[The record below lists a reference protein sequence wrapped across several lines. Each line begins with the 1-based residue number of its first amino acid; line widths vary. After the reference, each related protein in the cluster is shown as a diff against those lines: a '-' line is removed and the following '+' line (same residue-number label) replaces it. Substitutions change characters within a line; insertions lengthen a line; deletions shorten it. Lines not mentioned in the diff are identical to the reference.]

1 MADRLPVTVLSG
13 FPGAGKTTLLNH
25 LLAHGAGGRIGV
37 LVCGAQDGQTLAPLP
52 PGCEATMLPSGAAL
66 LAETARLA
74 GEGRFDAL
82 LVEADGLDEPLA
94 LAEGFL
100 FEAEHGAGPDATLQ
114 PDTLV
119 TVVDAATLLRDLNEA
134 EFLADR
140 GLAQGQDDDR
150 TVAEVLVAQI
160 EGCDVIVLNKA
171 DLAGA
176 PGLARLRAALQA
188 LNPRADIVEAS
199 FGKVPPERVHGTGR
213 FDFEA
218 AAQGPGWLAALRGEA
233 PETDA
238 ASGVSTLVYRRRRP
252 FHPQR
257 FADLIHTEWLREHG
271 SVLRSKGLFWLA
283 SRMDTAGDWNQSGG
297 VCRHGGAGAWWAA
310 LDPAEW
316 PADTAERAE
325 VEADMHDQG
334 VPAPFGDRRQELV
347 LIGLDLDPAALQA
360 RLDACLLSDAEMAAG
375 TQAWAGYPDPFPAWV
390 DDFDDDHD
398 HDHDHDH
405 NHDHGHGHDGDCGC
419 DDPSHDHGNH
429 GGRPHAH

>member
-13 FPGAGKTTLLNH
+13 FPGAGKTSLLNH
-25 LLAHGAGGRIGV
+25 LLAHGVGGRVGV
-37 LVCGAQDGQTLAPLP
+37 LVCGAQDGQALAPLP
-52 PGCEATMLPSGAAL
+52 PGCEATLLPSGEPL
-66 LAETARLA
+66 LAEAARLA
-74 GEGRFDAL
+74 ATGRFDTL

-94 LAEGFL
+94 IAEGFL
-100 FEAEHGAGPDATLQ
+100 FEAEHGAGPDAAVQ

-119 TVVDAATLLRDLNEA
+119 TVVDAATVLRDLNEA

-160 EGCDVIVLNKA
+160 EACDVIVLNKA
-171 DLAGA
+171 DLVGA
-176 PGLARLRAALQA
+176 AELARLRAALQA

-199 FGKVPPERVHGTGR
+199 FGKVPPGRVQGTGR

-218 AAQGPGWLAALRGEA
+218 VADGAGWLAALRGQVPA
-233 PETDA
+233 ADA

-283 SRMDTAGDWNQSGG
+283 GRMETAGDWNQSGG
-297 VCRHGGAGAWWAA
+297 VCRHGGAGAWWVA

-316 PADTAERAE
+316 PADAAERAE
-325 VEADMHDQG
+325 VEADMQDGG

-347 LIGLDLDPAALQA
+347 LIGLDLDHAALQA

-375 TQAWAGYPDPFPAWV
+375 VAAWAAYPDPFPAWV

-398 HDHDHDH
+398 HS
-405 NHDHGHGHDGDCGC
+405 HDHGHRHGDDCGC
-419 DDPSHDHGNH
+419 GDPGHDHGHPH
-429 GGRPHAH
+429 GHPHAH

>member
-25 LLAHGAGGRIGV
+25 LLAHSAGRRMAV
-37 LVCGAQDGQTLAPLP
+37 LVCGPQDGQALAPLP
-52 PGCEATMLPSGAAL
+52 PGCEAAVLPAGDAL
-66 LAETARLA
+66 LGEAARLA
-74 GEGRFDAL
+74 AEGRFDAL
-82 LVEADGLDEPLA
+82 LMEADGLDEPLA
-94 LAEGFL
+94 IAEGFL
-100 FEAEHGAGPDATLQ
+100 FEAEHGAGPGAAVQ

-119 TVVDAATLLRDLNEA
+119 TVIDAATFLRDLNEA

-140 GLAQGQDDDR
+140 GLAPATDDDR
-150 TVAEVLVAQI
+150 TVAEVLVAQV
-160 EGCDVIVLNKA
+160 ECCDVIVLNKA
-171 DLAGA
+171 DLASA
-176 PGLARLRAALQA
+176 AELARLHAVLQA

-199 FGKVPPERVHGTGR
+199 FGKVPPERVQGTGR

-218 AAQGPGWLAALRGEA
+218 AADAPGWLAALRGEVPA
-233 PETDA
+233 AD

-271 SVLRSKGLFWLA
+271 SVLRSRGLFWLA

-325 VEADMHDQG
+325 VEADMQVDG
-334 VPAPFGDRRQELV
+334 TPAAFGDRRQELV
-347 LIGLDLDPAALQA
+347 LTGLDLDHAALQA
-360 RLDACLLSDAEMAAG
+360 RLDACLLTDAEMAAG
-375 TQAWAGYPDPFPAWV
+375 AQAWAAYADPFPGWV

-398 HDHDHDH
+398 HAHG
-405 NHDHGHGHDGDCGC
+405 HDHGDNDCGC
-419 DDPSHDHGNH
+419 GDPDHHHGNH
-429 GGRPHAH
+429 AGHPHAH

>member
-25 LLAHGAGGRIGV
+25 LLAHGAGGRVGV

-52 PGCEATMLPSGAAL
+52 PGCEATVLPSAEAL

-74 GEGRFDAL
+74 AEGRFDAL

-94 LAEGFL
+94 IAEAFL
-100 FEAEHGAGPDATLQ
+100 FEAEHGAGPEAAAQ
-114 PDTLV
+114 ADTLV
-119 TVVDAATLLRDLNEA
+119 TVIDAATFLHDLNEA

-140 GLAQGQDDDR
+140 GLAQGPDDDR
-150 TVAEVLVAQI
+150 TVAEVLVAQV
-160 EGCDVIVLNKA
+160 ECCDVIVLNKA
-171 DLAGA
+171 DLASA
-176 PGLARLRAALQA
+176 ADLARLRAVLQA

-199 FGKVPPERVHGTGR
+199 FGKVPPERVQGTGR

-218 AAQGPGWLAALRGEA
+218 AADAPGWLAALRGEVPA
-233 PETDA
+233 VSADS
-238 ASGVSTLVYRRRRP
+238 ASGVSMLVYRRRRP

-271 SVLRSKGLFWLA
+271 SVLRSRGLFWLA

-325 VEADMHDQG
+325 VEADMQIG
-334 VPAPFGDRRQELV
+334 GAPAPFGDRRQELV
-347 LIGLDLDPAALQA
+347 LTGLDLNQAALQA
-360 RLDACLLSDAEMAAG
+360 RLDACLLTDAEMSAGAA
-375 TQAWAGYPDPFPAWV
+375 AWATYADPFPGWV
-390 DDFDDDHD
+390 DEFDDDHD
-398 HDHDHDH
+398 HAHG
-405 NHDHGHGHDGDCGC
+405 HDHGDDCGC
-419 DDPSHDHGNH
+419 GDPGHDHGNH
-429 GGRPHAH
+429 GRHPHAH

>member
-25 LLAHGAGGRIGV
+25 LLAHGARGRVGV
-37 LVCGAQDGQTLAPLP
+37 LVCGAQDGQAPAPLP
-52 PGCEATMLPSGAAL
+52 PGCEATLLPSGEPL
-66 LAETARLA
+66 LTEAARLA
-74 GEGRFDAL
+74 ATGRFDAL

-94 LAEGFL
+94 IAEGFL
-100 FEAEHGAGPDATLQ
+100 FEAEHGAGPDAAVQ

-119 TVVDAATLLRDLNEA
+119 TVVNAATVLRDLNEA
-134 EFLADR
+134 EFLADL
-140 GLAQGQDDDR
+140 GLAQDQDDDR

-160 EGCDVIVLNKA
+160 EGCDVLVLNKA
-171 DLAGA
+171 DLVGA
-176 PGLARLRAALQA
+176 AELARLRAALQA

-199 FGKVPPERVHGTGR
+199 FGKVPPGRVLGTGR

-218 AAQGPGWLAALRGEA
+218 AADGAGWLAALRGEA
-233 PETDA
+233 TA
-238 ASGVSTLVYRRRRP
+238 AEAAHGVSTLVYRRRRP

-297 VCRHGGAGAWWAA
+297 VCRHGGAGAWWSA

-316 PADTAERAE
+316 PTGATERAE
-325 VEADMHDQG
+325 VEADMHDGG

-347 LIGLDLDPAALQA
+347 LIGLDLDHAALQA
-360 RLDACLLSDAEMAAG
+360 RMDACLLSDAEMAAG
-375 TQAWAGYPDPFPAWV
+375 RDAWTAYADPFPAWV
-390 DDFDDDHD
+390 EDFDEDHD
-398 HDHDHDH
+398 HDHGHAHGHDHDH
-405 NHDHGHGHDGDCGC
+405 GGDCGC
-419 DDPSHDHGNH
+419 GDHGH
-429 GGRPHAH
+429 QGGEPHAH

>member
-25 LLAHGAGGRIGV
+25 LLAHGARGRVGV
-37 LVCGAQDGQTLAPLP
+37 LVCGAQDGQALAPLP
-52 PGCEATMLPSGAAL
+52 PGCEATLLPSGEPL
-66 LAETARLA
+66 LAEAARLA
-74 GEGRFDAL
+74 ATGRFDAL

-94 LAEGFL
+94 IAEGFL
-100 FEAEHGAGPDATLQ
+100 FEAEHGAGPDAAVQ

-119 TVVDAATLLRDLNEA
+119 TVVNAATVLRDLNEA

-160 EGCDVIVLNKA
+160 EGCDVIVLNQA
-171 DLAGA
+171 DLVGA
-176 PGLARLRAALQA
+176 AELARLRAALQA
-188 LNPRADIVEAS
+188 LNPRADIVEAR
-199 FGKVPPERVHGTGR
+199 FGEVPPGRVQGTGR

-218 AAQGPGWLAALRGEA
+218 AADGAGWLAALRGEA
-233 PETDA
+233 PAADA

-252 FHPQR
+252 FNPQR

-283 SRMDTAGDWNQSGG
+283 SRMETAGDWNQSGG

-316 PADTAERAE
+316 PADAAERAE
-325 VEADMHDQG
+325 VEADMHG
-334 VPAPFGDRRQELV
+334 AGAPAPFGDRRQELV
-347 LIGLDLDPAALQA
+347 LIGLDMDHAALQA

-375 TQAWAGYPDPFPAWV
+375 VEAWATYPDPFPTWV

-398 HDHDHDH
+398 HAHG
-405 NHDHGHGHDGDCGC
+405 HDHGHGDDCGC
-419 DDPSHDHGNH
+419 GDPGHDHGH
-429 GGRPHAH
+429 QGGHPHAH

>member
-25 LLAHGAGGRIGV
+25 LLAHSAGSRVAV

-52 PGCEATMLPSGAAL
+52 AGCEATVLPAGDAL
-66 LAETARLA
+66 LAEAARLA
-74 GEGRFDAL
+74 AEGRFEAL

-94 LAEGFL
+94 IAEGFL
-100 FEAEHGAGPDATLQ
+100 FEAEHGAGPGAAVQ

-119 TVVDAATLLRDLNEA
+119 TVIDAAAFLSDLNEA
-134 EFLADR
+134 DFLADR
-140 GLAQGQDDDR
+140 GLAQGLDDDR
-150 TVAEVLVAQI
+150 TVAETLVAQV
-160 EGCDVIVLNKA
+160 ECCDVIVLNKA

-176 PGLARLRAALQA
+176 DDLARLHAVLQA
-188 LNPRADIVEAS
+188 LNPRADILQAS
-199 FGKVPPERVHGTGR
+199 FGKVPPQRVQGTGR

-218 AAQGPGWLAALRGEA
+218 AADAPGWLAALRGEA
-233 PETDA
+233 PPADA

-271 SVLRSKGLFWLA
+271 SVLRSRGLFWLA

-325 VEADMHDQG
+325 VEADMQLDG
-334 VPAPFGDRRQELV
+334 APAAFGDRRQELV
-347 LIGLDLDPAALQA
+347 LTGLELDHAALQA

-375 TQAWAGYPDPFPAWV
+375 AHAWAAYPDPFPAWV

-398 HDHDHDH
+398 HAHGHDHGDDCGCGDP
-405 NHDHGHGHDGDCGC
+405 DHGHG
-419 DDPSHDHGNH
+419 SH
-429 GGRPHAH
+429 GRHPHAH

>member
-25 LLAHGAGGRIGV
+25 LLAHGARGRVGV
-37 LVCGAQDGQTLAPLP
+37 LVCGAQDGQAPAPLP
-52 PGCEATMLPSGAAL
+52 PGCEATLLPSGEPL
-66 LAETARLA
+66 LTEAARLA
-74 GEGRFDAL
+74 ATGRFDAL

-94 LAEGFL
+94 IAEGFL
-100 FEAEHGAGPDATLQ
+100 FEAEHGAGPDAAVQ

-119 TVVDAATLLRDLNEA
+119 TVVNAATVLRDLNEA
-134 EFLADR
+134 EFLADL
-140 GLAQGQDDDR
+140 GLAQDQDDDR

-160 EGCDVIVLNKA
+160 EGCDVLVLNQA
-171 DLAGA
+171 DLVGA
-176 PGLARLRAALQA
+176 AELARLRAALQA

-199 FGKVPPERVHGTGR
+199 FGKVPPGRVLGTGR

-218 AAQGPGWLAALRGEA
+218 AADGAGWLAALRGEA
-233 PETDA
+233 PA
-238 ASGVSTLVYRRRRP
+238 AEAAHGVSTLVYRRRRP

-316 PADTAERAE
+316 PTGATERAE
-325 VEADMHDQG
+325 VEADMHDGG

-347 LIGLDLDPAALQA
+347 LIGLDLDHAALQA
-360 RLDACLLSDAEMAAG
+360 RMDACLLSDAEMAAG
-375 TQAWAGYPDPFPAWV
+375 RDAWAAYADPFPAWV
-390 DDFDDDHD
+390 EDFDEDHD
-398 HDHDHDH
+398 HDHGHAHGHDHDH
-405 NHDHGHGHDGDCGC
+405 GGDCGC
-419 DDPSHDHGNH
+419 GDHGH
-429 GGRPHAH
+429 QGGEPHAH

>member
-52 PGCEATMLPSGAAL
+52 PGCEATVLPSAEAL

-74 GEGRFDAL
+74 AEGRFDAL
-82 LVEADGLDEPLA
+82 LVEAGGLDEPLA
-94 LAEGFL
+94 IAEAFL
-100 FEAEHGAGPDATLQ
+100 FEAEHGAGPEAAAQ
-114 PDTLV
+114 ADTLV
-119 TVVDAATLLRDLNEA
+119 TVIDAATFLHDLNEA

-140 GLAQGQDDDR
+140 GLAQGPDDDR
-150 TVAEVLVAQI
+150 TVAEVLVAQV
-160 EGCDVIVLNKA
+160 ECCDVIVLNKA
-171 DLAGA
+171 DLASA
-176 PGLARLRAALQA
+176 ADLVRLRAVLQA

-199 FGKVPPERVHGTGR
+199 FGKVPPEHVQGTGR

-218 AAQGPGWLAALRGEA
+218 AADAPGWLAALRGEVPA
-233 PETDA
+233 VSA
-238 ASGVSTLVYRRRRP
+238 GSASGVSTLVYRRRRP

-271 SVLRSKGLFWLA
+271 SVLRSRGLFWLA

-325 VEADMHDQG
+325 VEADMQIG
-334 VPAPFGDRRQELV
+334 GAPAPFGDRRQELV
-347 LIGLDLDPAALQA
+347 LIGLDLNQAALQA
-360 RLDACLLSDAEMAAG
+360 RLDACLLTDAEMSAGAA
-375 TQAWAGYPDPFPAWV
+375 AWATYADPFPGWV
-390 DDFDDDHD
+390 DEFDDDHD
-398 HDHDHDH
+398 HAHG
-405 NHDHGHGHDGDCGC
+405 HDHGDDCGC
-419 DDPSHDHGNH
+419 GDPGHEHGNH
-429 GGRPHAH
+429 GGHPHAH

>member
-13 FPGAGKTTLLNH
+13 FPRAGKTTLLNH

-74 GEGRFDAL
+74 AEGRFDAL

-176 PGLARLRAALQA
+176 AELARLRVVLQA

-199 FGKVPPERVHGTGR
+199 FGKVPPERAQGTGR

-233 PETDA
+233 PAADA
-238 ASGVSTLVYRRRRP
+238 ATGVSTLVYRRRRP

-316 PADTAERAE
+316 PADTAERAK

-375 TQAWAGYPDPFPAWV
+375 AQAWAAYPDPFPAWV

-398 HDHDHDH
+398 HDH
-405 NHDHGHGHDGDCGC
+405 GHGHDGDCGC
-419 DDPSHDHGNH
+419 DDPGHDHGNH

>member
-25 LLAHGAGGRIGV
+25 LLAHGAGLRVAV
-37 LVCGAQDGQTLAPLP
+37 LVCGPQDGQTLAQLP
-52 PGCEATMLPSGAAL
+52 PGCEATVLPTGDAL
-66 LAETARLA
+66 LAEAARLA
-74 GEGRFDAL
+74 AEGRFDTL

-94 LAEGFL
+94 IAEGFL
-100 FEAEHGAGPDATLQ
+100 FEAEHGAGPGTAVQ

-119 TVVDAATLLRDLNEA
+119 TVIDAATFLRDLNEA

-140 GLAQGQDDDR
+140 GLAQGMDDDR
-150 TVAEVLVAQI
+150 TVAEVLVAQV
-160 EGCDVIVLNKA
+160 ECCDAIVLNKA
-171 DLAGA
+171 DLVSAA
-176 PGLARLRAALQA
+176 DLARLHAALRA
-188 LNPRADIVEAS
+188 LNPRADIVAAS
-199 FGKVPPERVHGTGR
+199 FGKVPPQRVQDTGR

-218 AAQGPGWLAALRGEA
+218 AADAPGWLAALRGEV
-233 PETDA
+233 PGDNA
-238 ASGVSTLVYRRRRP
+238 AGVSTLVYQHRRP

-271 SVLRSKGLFWLA
+271 SVLRSRGLFWLA

-325 VEADMHDQG
+325 VEADMQVDG
-334 VPAPFGDRRQELV
+334 APAAFGDRRQELV
-347 LIGLDLDPAALQA
+347 LIGLDLDHAALQA
-360 RLDACLLSDAEMAAG
+360 RLDACLLTDTEMAAG
-375 TQAWAGYPDPFPAWV
+375 VDAWAAYPDPFPAWV

-398 HDHDHDH
+398 H
-405 NHDHGHGHDGDCGC
+405 GHGDDCGC
-419 DDPSHDHGNH
+419 GDPDHHHGSHRH
-429 GGRPHAH
+429 PHAH

>member
-25 LLAHGAGGRIGV
+25 LLAHGAHGRVGV
-37 LVCGAQDGQTLAPLP
+37 LVCGAQHGQALAPLP
-52 PGCEATMLPSGAAL
+52 PGCEATALPSGQPL
-66 LAETARLA
+66 LAEAARLA
-74 GEGRFDAL
+74 ATGRFDAL

-94 LAEGFL
+94 IAEGFL
-100 FEAEHGAGPDATLQ
+100 FEAEHGAGPDAAVQ

-119 TVVDAATLLRDLNEA
+119 TVIDAATVLRDLNEA

-140 GLAQGQDDDR
+140 GLAQREDDDR

-160 EGCDVIVLNKA
+160 EGCDVLVLNKTE
-171 DLAGA
+171 LVGA
-176 PGLARLRAALQA
+176 AELARLRAALQA

-199 FGKVPPERVHGTGR
+199 FGKVPPGRVQGSGR

-218 AAQGPGWLAALRGEA
+218 AADGAGWLAALRGEA
-233 PETDA
+233 LPADA
-238 ASGVSTLVYRRRRP
+238 ANGVSTLVYRRRRP

-283 SRMDTAGDWNQSGG
+283 SRMETAGDWNQSGG

-310 LDPAEW
+310 LDPAQW
-316 PADTAERAE
+316 PADAAERAE
-325 VEADMHDQG
+325 VEADMLDAG
-334 VPAPFGDRRQELV
+334 APAPFGDRRQELV

-375 TQAWAGYPDPFPAWV
+375 VDAWAAYADPFPAWV

-398 HDHDHDH
+398 HGHDH
-405 NHDHGHGHDGDCGC
+405 NHGDDCDCGDPDHDHGHGHGG
-419 DDPSHDHGNH
+419 H
-429 GGRPHAH
+429 GGPPHGQ

>member
-25 LLAHGAGGRIGV
+25 LLAHGAGGRVGV

-52 PGCEATMLPSGAAL
+52 PGCEATVLPSAEAL

-74 GEGRFDAL
+74 AEGRFDAL

-94 LAEGFL
+94 IAEGFL
-100 FEAEHGAGPDATLQ
+100 FEAEHGAGPEAAVQ

-119 TVVDAATLLRDLNEA
+119 TVIDAATFLRDLNEA

-140 GLAQGQDDDR
+140 GLAQGLDDDR
-150 TVAEVLVAQI
+150 TVAEVLVAQV
-160 EGCDVIVLNKA
+160 ECCDVIVLNKA

-176 PGLARLRAALQA
+176 ADLAQLHAVLRA
-188 LNPRADIVEAS
+188 LNPRADIVQAS
-199 FGKVPPERVHGTGR
+199 FGKVPPERVQGTGR

-218 AAQGPGWLAALRGEA
+218 AADAPGWLAVLRDEV
-233 PETDA
+233 PTNNV
-238 ASGVSTLVYRRRRP
+238 SGVSTLVYRRRRP

-271 SVLRSKGLFWLA
+271 SVLRSRGLFWLA

-325 VEADMHDQG
+325 VEADMQIG
-334 VPAPFGDRRQELV
+334 GAPAPFGDRRQELV
-347 LIGLDLDPAALQA
+347 LIGLDMNQAALQA
-360 RLDACLLSDAEMAAG
+360 RLDACLLTDAEMAAG
-375 TQAWAGYPDPFPAWV
+375 TEAWATYADPFPGWV
-390 DDFDDDHD
+390 DEFDDDHD
-398 HDHDHDH
+398 HAHGHDHDH
-405 NHDHGHGHDGDCGC
+405 GDDCGC
-419 DDPSHDHGNH
+419 GDPDHHHGNH
-429 GGRPHAH
+429 GDHPHAH